1 MFTQPLRRLSNLF
14 NAIPRQSGLRLPVY
28 KTLLELA
35 SANDE
40 IDSLD
45 IDQAEVDKWLSEW
58 EVSSEE
64 KSAFLKLLVDAFAKA
79 GQP

>member
-1 MFTQPLRRLSNLF
+1 MAAQKAL
-14 NAIPRQSGLRLPVY
+14 V
-28 KTLLELA
+28 ELA
-35 SANDE
+35 STNDE
-40 IDSLD
+40 LEYLALSTG
-45 IDQAEVDKWLSEW
+45 EVDKWLSEW